1 MYERKTPNV
10 NTHRI
15 TTTSTTKQPSPIK
28 RNSRQCTGRASL
40 ASATNQQQFTDE
52 QKEIQR
58 RIAMRAATA
67 MSQIRR
73 RQPRSYMIWGD
84 NRRAVIKRYPDGAQ
98 EIMVP
103 QTLTPEQEQYEF
115 PPRSRLLK
123 KLATST
129 AERHRLSSLQY
140 NIATAPALPQP
151 QPSPSSNQ
159 SGSIVTNPH
168 AAPDMELDQVALADW
183 FSGKHQQYRQQKH
196 SQTQHTAKEKAV
208 MDWMSD
214 VERSASLAE
223 TVDGATIKNHLS
235 ANARKLSSTKQATQN
250 MHDINIHFRSKAG
263 KLLASGLYRPKS
275 YNYLSPPNEDTKKDY
290 VSLRR
295 LTEHSN
301 RPWKTKAAGTINT
314 LNKPHTSVS
323 SSLNHQQLKND
334 PSSIA
339 ATAPVPFDRHCV
351 QAPRPAVSSAAPP
364 TSKSSGMVR
373 LAQMFHKTLQD
384 QQARAHERMQQ
395 LESILEEER
404 YKRQNIQLTQQRTM
418 SELDT
423 FMKQYEEER
432 RIPPS
437 PILSIT
443 SSSSPSPSVSPAWAS
458 IISPR
463 SSSSNRKDQQNLV
476 GWMERIT
483 ELENRMQDETKS
495 RQALQHTMAT
505 TIQRMDRL
513 EKSLSTRALEHSV
526 SQLRLETQVNET
538 FSKLSILAQRRK
550 YE

>member
-10 NTHRI
+10 NTHRT
-15 TTTSTTKQPSPIK
+15 TTTSTTKQPTPIK
-28 RNSRQCTGRASL
+28 RGTQQRTGRASL
-40 ASATNQQQFTDE
+40 TSATNQQQFTDE

-58 RIAMRAATA
+58 RIAVRAATA
-67 MSQIRR
+67 MSQIRK
-73 RQPRSYMIWGD
+73 RQPRSYMLWGD
-84 NRRAVIKRYPDGAQ
+84 NRKAVIKRYPDGAQ

-140 NIATAPALPQP
+140 DITTAPAIPQP
-151 QPSPSSNQ
+151 QSPPSSNQ
-159 SGSIVTNPH
+159 SDSIVTNPH
-168 AAPDMELDQVALADW
+168 VAPDMELDQVALADW
-183 FSGKHQQYRQQKH
+183 FSGKHQQYRKQN
-196 SQTQHTAKEKAV
+196 QHTAKEKAV

-214 VERSASLAE
+214 VERSTSLVK
-223 TVDGATIKNHLS
+223 TLDGAPIKNHLCV
-235 ANARKLSSTKQATQN
+235 NARKFSLTKQATQN

-263 KLLASGLYRPKS
+263 KLLASGLCCPKS
-275 YNYLSPPNEDTKKDY
+275 YNYLSPPNEDTRKDY

-295 LTEHSN
+295 LIKNSN
-301 RPWKTKAAGTINT
+301 KPWKTKATGTVNT
-314 LNKPHTSVS
+314 S
-323 SSLNHQQLKND
+323 NHQQLKNA
-334 PSSIA
+334 PSSFK
-339 ATAPVPFDRHCV
+339 TSVPIPCDRHYV
-351 QAPRPAVSSAAPP
+351 QVPRPTISSAPPP

-384 QQARAHERMQQ
+384 QQARAHKRMQQ
-395 LESILEEER
+395 LESILDEER
-404 YKRQNIQLTQQRTM
+404 HKRQNIQRTQQRTM
-418 SELDT
+418 SELDM
-423 FMKQYEEER
+423 FMKKYEEQR

-437 PILSIT
+437 PILSTT
-443 SSSSPSPSVSPAWAS
+443 SSSSPSPSVSPACAS

-463 SSSSNRKDQQNLV
+463 SSSSSKKDQQNLM

-483 ELENRMQDETKS
+483 QLEKRIQNETKS
-495 RQALQHTMAT
+495 RQSLQHTMAT

-513 EKSLSTRALEHSV
+513 KTSLSTRALEHSL
-526 SQLRLETQVNET
+526 SQRRLEIQVNET
-538 FSKLSILAQRRK
+538 FNKLSILAQQRK